1 MKSIEFLNTVSEKI
15 NFKRQ
20 KYDDSNVPT
29 DLDDILVLPYFG
41 DTKHTCILSEF
52 ILSNFKK
59 LKNSKYLILI
69 SYPGLE
75 HLFPYI
81 DEYWSPSDLSNINQ
95 VFLNSEYFEN
105 KSKFYI
111 DLTRNL
117 NENFRNVITA
127 DFFKELYY
135 NKFTNKFWESF
146 NFETN
151 FFLPM
156 VASSSVLSKEIIRT
170 INLNNS
176 KVFIH
181 PSQTINVWSNGKYNK
196 VLVNK
201 NFYIE
206 LIKYLKE
213 NKIFP
218 VIWNNNFSYDL
229 SGEFKE
235 QIDCLTINSNN
246 MFEILPAMRMT
257 GLCLDIFN
265 DTSKFSNIARTP
277 SLIFEERNK
286 YFLSKEYELDD
297 ILNLDLPGKRF
308 FALSN
313 TILRGNKTYWENE
326 IFNPIKSYCND
337 YLPYIDKESLP
348 NTSEINK
355 KMNISL
361 IRKLKNIKLGTKFIK
376 IEKLI

>member
-1 MKSIEFLNTVSEKI
+1 MKSIEFLNNVAEKI

-20 KYDDSNVPT
+20 KYDDSNSPT
-29 DLDDILVLPYFG
+29 DLDDILVISYFG
-41 DTKHTCILSEF
+41 DIKHTCILSEF
-52 ILSNFKK
+52 ILNNFKK

-69 SYPGLE
+69 SYPGFE

-95 VFLNSEYFEN
+95 IFLNSEYFEN

-117 NENFRNVITA
+117 NENFRNVMTA
-127 DFFKELYY
+127 DSFKEFYY
-135 NKFTNKFWESF
+135 NKFTDKFWESF

-156 VASSSVLSKEIIRT
+156 IASSSVLPKETIKT

-196 VLVNK
+196 VLINK

-229 SGEFKE
+229 SSEFKE

-246 MFEILPAMRMT
+246 MFEILPAIRMT

-265 DTSKFSNIARTP
+265 DISKFSNIARTP

-297 ILNLDLPGKRF
+297 ILNLGLPGKRL

-313 TILRGNKTYWENE
+313 TIIRGNKSYWERE
-326 IFNPIKSYCND
+326 IFNPIKSYCD
-337 YLPYIDKESLP
+337 EYLPYIDKESLP

-355 KMNISL
+355 KMDISL